1 MKKIIFATAMLLA
14 LTTAKMQA
22 QTSETDWVHYEASLG
37 TGLRNNGVRP
47 LDFSF
52 KLSVNFLSVSY
63 IFVAMEDNISLS
75 NGTEMR
81 SYTNGTSGGGGLGIK
96 LLNGKSSDHA
106 LDLRLKVLDTLG
118 RPSWKRMTYDA
129 SLAWYLKS
137 QKFSPVVEL
146 GYRYIKSKTT
156 GIDNYGDV
164 YVSVG
169 LRY

>member
-1 MKKIIFATAMLLA
+1 
-14 LTTAKMQA
+14 
-22 QTSETDWVHYEASLG
+22 
-37 TGLRNNGVRP
+37 
-47 LDFSF
+47 
-52 KLSVNFLSVSY
+52 
-63 IFVAMEDNISLS
+63 
-75 NGTEMR
+75 
-81 SYTNGTSGGGGLGIK
+81 
-96 LLNGKSSDHA
+96 
-106 LDLRLKVLDTLG
+106 
-118 RPSWKRMTYDA
+118 MTYDA